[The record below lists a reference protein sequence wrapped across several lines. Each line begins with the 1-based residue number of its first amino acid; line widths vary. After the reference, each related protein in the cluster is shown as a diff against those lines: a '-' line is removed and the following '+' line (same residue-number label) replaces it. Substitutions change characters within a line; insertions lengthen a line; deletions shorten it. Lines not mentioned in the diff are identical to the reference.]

1 MDIKWN
7 MGDLLDAVARVVPP
21 GRPAIIQGE
30 RVVSWADL
38 DARSNRLARNMM
50 AGGLLA
56 GDRVALLSRNA
67 PEYLE
72 GMVACFKARLVQVNI
87 NYRYRPDEVAYV
99 FRDCGVTAVVYQK
112 EFEPV
117 LMEVRAA
124 FPDVKLWICCDG
136 EPGLQGAVRFD
147 DLCVN
152 GDPAP
157 LGIERSGD
165 DALLLYTGG
174 TTGMPKGVQWTSHG
188 YRESQLESPLLK
200 IRPQNIEEHV
210 AMVAANGAP
219 GRVLPACPLMH
230 GAGMASSVAELL
242 VGGTVLLLPSPAFD
256 ADELWEVA
264 ATCKATRILIV
275 GDVFARPM
283 LAALDKQPGRHDLSA
298 LKVVSSAGLI
308 WSEANKQGL
317 LRHLPGVVLADIFG
331 ASEASGLGYAIT
343 SRDQSMPTGEF
354 IPGPKTVLITED
366 DVVLGPGQPGEGM
379 LARSE
384 PLPEGYFGDPKKTAQ
399 TFRTIG
405 GVRYGI
411 PGDLARRDADE
422 RMFLI
427 GRGSLVIN
435 TGGEKVFVEEVEE
448 ALKAV
453 PGVNDALV
461 VGLPDERWG
470 SIVVALVH
478 GGTGRLP
485 EEAAMRAGVTGKIAG
500 YKVPKLFFP
509 VDIMPRSDSGKADYK
524 RAKALAAE
532 RLAQQE
538 NPH

>member
-21 GRPAIIQGE
+21 QRPAIIQGE

-38 DARSNRLARNMM
+38 DARSNRLARNML

-87 NYRYRPDEVAYV
+87 NYRYRADEVAYV
-99 FRDCGVTAVVYQK
+99 FTDCSVSAVVYQK

-117 LMEVRAA
+117 LAEVHAD
-124 FPDVKLWICCDG
+124 FPDVKMWICCDG
-136 EPGLQGAVRFD
+136 EPALPGAVRFD
-147 DLCVN
+147 AMAGS
-152 GDPAP
+152 GDAAP
-157 LGIERSGD
+157 LDIVRSGD

-174 TTGMPKGVQWTSHG
+174 TTGMPKGVRWTSHG
-188 YRESQLESPLLK
+188 YRESQLESPLIK
-200 IRPQNIEEHV
+200 VKPRNIEEHV
-210 AMVAANGAP
+210 AMVAANDAP
-219 GRVLPACPLMH
+219 GRILPACPLMH

-242 VGGTVLLLPSPAFD
+242 VGGTVLLLPTMAFN
-256 ADELWEVA
+256 ADELWTVA
-264 ATCKATRILIV
+264 STLKATRILIV

-283 LAALDKQPGRHDLSA
+283 LAALDAHPGRYDLSQ
-298 LKVVSSAGLI
+298 LKVISSAGLI
-308 WSEANKQGL
+308 WSEANKSGL
-317 LRHLPGVVLADIFG
+317 LRHAPWLVLADIFG

-343 SRDQSMPTGEF
+343 SRDQAMPTGQF

-366 DVVLGPGQPGEGM
+366 DVVLGSEQPGVGM
-379 LARSE
+379 LARSA
-384 PLPEGYFGDPKKTAQ
+384 PLPEGYFGDPKKTAR
-399 TFRTIG
+399 TFRTIDG
-405 GVRYGI
+405 MRYGI
-411 PGDLARRDADE
+411 PGDLARRDADG

-448 ALKAV
+448 ALKTLQ
-453 PGVNDALV
+453 GVDDALV
-461 VGLPDERWG
+461 VGLPNERWG
-470 SIVVALVH
+470 SIVVALVQ
-478 GGTGRLP
+478 GVDGALP
-485 EEAAMRAGVTGKIAG
+485 TDAQMRAGMTGKIAG

-509 VDIMPRSDSGKADYK
+509 IDVMPRSDSGKADYK
-524 RAKALAAE
+524 RARALAAE
-532 RLAQQE
+532 RLALQE
-538 NPH
+538 SLQ

>member
-7 MGDLLDAVARVVPP
+7 MGDLLDAVARAVPP
-21 GRPAIIQGE
+21 ERPAIIQGE
-30 RVVSWADL
+30 RVVSWREL

-87 NYRYRPDEVAYV
+87 NYRYRAEEVAYV
-99 FRDCGVTAVVYQK
+99 FRDCSISAVVYQK

-117 LMEVRAA
+117 LSEVHAD
-124 FPDVKLWICCDG
+124 FPDVKMWICCDG
-136 EPGLQGAVRFD
+136 EPALPNAVRFGQ
-147 DLCVN
+147 LAES
-152 GDPAP
+152 GDAAP

-188 YRESQLESPLLK
+188 YRESQLESPLVK
-200 IRPQNIEEHV
+200 VKPRNIDEHV
-210 AMVAANGAP
+210 AMVAANDAP

-242 VGGTVLLLPSPAFD
+242 AGGTVLLLPSPAFS
-256 ADELWEVA
+256 ADELWAVA
-264 ATCKATRILIV
+264 AAEKATRILIV
-275 GDVFARPM
+275 GDVFGRPM
-283 LAALDKQPGRHDLSA
+283 LAALDAAPGRYDLSH
-298 LKVVSSAGLI
+298 LKVISSAGLI
-308 WSEANKQGL
+308 WSEANKNGL
-317 LRHLPGVVLADIFG
+317 LRHAPWLVLADIFG

-343 SRDQSMPTGEF
+343 SRDQAMPTGQF

-366 DVVLGPGQPGEGM
+366 DVVLGIGEPGEGM
-379 LARSE
+379 LARSA

-399 TFRTIG
+399 TFRTIA

-411 PGDLARRDADE
+411 PGDLARRDADG
-422 RMFLI
+422 RMYLI

-448 ALKAV
+448 ALKTLQ
-453 PGVNDALV
+453 GVNDALV

-470 SIVVALVH
+470 SIVVALVQ
-478 GGTGRLP
+478 GAGNALP
-485 EEAAMRAGVTGKIAG
+485 AEAQMRAGMTGKIAG
-500 YKVPKLFFP
+500 YKVPRLFFP
-509 VDIMPRSDSGKADYK
+509 VDVMPRSDSGKADYK
-524 RAKALAAE
+524 RARALAAE
-532 RLAQQE
+532 RLALQE
-538 NPH
+538 SLQ

>member
-21 GRPAIIQGE
+21 QRPAIIQGDC
-30 RVVSWADL
+30 VVSWADL

-56 GDRVALLSRNA
+56 GERVALLSRNA

-87 NYRYRPDEVAYV
+87 NYRYRADEIAYV
-99 FRDCGVTAVVYQK
+99 FRDCSVSAVVYQK

-117 LMEVRAA
+117 LAEVQAD
-124 FPDVKLWICCDG
+124 FPDVRMWICCDG
-136 EPGLQGAVRFD
+136 EPGLAGAVRFD
-147 DLCVN
+147 ALATD
-152 GDPAP
+152 GDAAP

-188 YRESQLESPLLK
+188 YRESQLESPLIK
-200 IRPQNIEEHV
+200 VRPRNIEEHV
-210 AMVAANGAP
+210 EMVAANDTP

-242 VGGTVLLLPSPAFD
+242 VGGTVLLLPSMTFN
-256 ADELWEVA
+256 ADELWTVA
-264 ATCKATRILIV
+264 STLKATRILIV

-283 LAALDKQPGRHDLSA
+283 LAALDAQPGRYDLSQ
-298 LKVVSSAGLI
+298 LKVISSAGLI
-308 WSEANKQGL
+308 WSEASKQGL
-317 LRHLPGVVLADIFG
+317 LRHAPWLVLADIFG
-331 ASEASGLGYAIT
+331 ASEASGLGYAVT
-343 SRDQSMPTGEF
+343 TRDQDMPTGQF

-366 DVVLGPGQPGEGM
+366 DVVLGSEQPGEGM
-379 LARSE
+379 LARSA

-399 TFRTIG
+399 TFRTLG

-411 PGDLARRDADE
+411 PGDLARRDADG

-448 ALKAV
+448 ALKML

-470 SIVVALVH
+470 SIVVALVQ
-478 GGTGRLP
+478 GAAGTLP
-485 EEAAMRAGVTGKIAG
+485 TDAQMRAGMAGKIAG

-509 VDIMPRSDSGKADYK
+509 VDVMPRSDSGKADYK

-532 RLAQQE
+532 RLAMQE
-538 NPH
+538 SLQ

>member
-7 MGDLLDAVARVVPP
+7 MGDLLDAVARAVPAQ
-21 GRPAIIQGE
+21 RPAIIQGE
-30 RVVSWADL
+30 RVVSWGEL
-38 DARSNRLARNMM
+38 DGRSNRLARNMM

-56 GDRVALLSRNA
+56 GDRVALVSRNA

-72 GMVACFKARLVQVNI
+72 SMVACFKARLVQVNI
-87 NYRYRPDEVAYV
+87 NYRYRAEEVAYV
-99 FRDCGVTAVVYQK
+99 FRDCSVAAVVYQK

-117 LMEVRAA
+117 LAEVRAD
-124 FPDVKLWICCDG
+124 FPGVKMWICCDG
-136 EPGLQGAVRFD
+136 EPDLPGAVHYD
-147 DLCVN
+147 TVAAS
-152 GDPAP
+152 GDATP
-157 LGIERSGD
+157 LDIRRSGD

-188 YRESQLESPLLK
+188 YRESQLESPLVK
-200 IRPQNIEEHV
+200 VKPRNIAEHV
-210 AMVAANGAP
+210 AMVAANDAP

-242 VGGTVLLLPSPAFD
+242 AGGTVLLLPSMTFD
-256 ADELWEVA
+256 PDELWAVA
-264 ATCKATRILIV
+264 SAEKATRILIV

-283 LAALDKQPGRHDLSA
+283 LAALDARPGHYDLSC
-298 LKVVSSAGLI
+298 LKVISSAGLI
-308 WSEANKQGL
+308 WSEASKKGL
-317 LRHLPGVVLADIFG
+317 LRHAPWLLLVDIFG

-343 SRDQSMPTGEF
+343 SQSQTMPTGEF

-366 DVVLGPGQPGEGM
+366 NVVLGSGQPGTGM

-384 PLPEGYFGDPKKTAQ
+384 PLPEGYFGDPQKTAQ
-399 TFRTIG
+399 TFQTIG

-411 PGDLARRDADE
+411 PGDLARRDEDG

-448 ALKAV
+448 ALKAL

-470 SIVVALVH
+470 SIVVALLHSLGEVPDEA
-478 GGTGRLP
+478 RL
-485 EEAAMRAGVTGKIAG
+485 RAGVAGKIAG
-500 YKVPKLFFP
+500 YKVPKLFFT
-509 VDIMPRSDSGKADYK
+509 VDVMPRSDSGKADYK
-524 RAKALAAE
+524 RARALAAE
-532 RLAQQE
+532 RQAL
-538 NPH
+538 

>member
-21 GRPAIIQGE
+21 ERPAIIQGE

-38 DARSNRLARNMM
+38 DARSNRLARSLM

-87 NYRYRPDEVAYV
+87 NYRYRPDEVGYV

-117 LMEVRAA
+117 LMEVHAA
-124 FPDVKLWICCDG
+124 FSSVRLWICCDG
-136 EPGLQGAVRFD
+136 EPALPGAVRFG
-147 DLCVN
+147 DLCDN

-200 IRPQNIEEHV
+200 SRPHNIEEHV
-210 AMVAANGAP
+210 AMVAGNTAP

-242 VGGTVLLLPSPAFD
+242 VGGTVLLLPSATFD
-256 ADELWEVA
+256 ADELWDVA
-264 ATCKATRILIV
+264 ASGKATRILIV

-283 LAALDKQPGRHDLSA
+283 LAALDRQPGRYDLSA
-298 LKVVSSAGLI
+298 LKVISSAGLI
-308 WSEANKQGL
+308 WSEANKKGL
-317 LRHLPGVVLADIFG
+317 LRHLPWVVLADIFG

-343 SRDQSMPTGEF
+343 SRDHVMPTGEF

-379 LARSE
+379 LGRSE
-384 PLPEGYFGDPKKTAQ
+384 PLPEGYFGDPEKTAK

-411 PGDLARRDADE
+411 PGDLARRDADG

-448 ALKAV
+448 ALKAL

-461 VGLPDERWG
+461 VGLPSEQWG

-478 GGTGRLP
+478 GAAGGLP
-485 EEAAMRAGVTGKIAG
+485 AEAQMRAGVTGKIAG
-500 YKVPKLFFP
+500 YKVPKLFFQ
-509 VDIMPRSDSGKADYK
+509 VDVMPRSDSGKADYK

-538 NPH
+538 NLR